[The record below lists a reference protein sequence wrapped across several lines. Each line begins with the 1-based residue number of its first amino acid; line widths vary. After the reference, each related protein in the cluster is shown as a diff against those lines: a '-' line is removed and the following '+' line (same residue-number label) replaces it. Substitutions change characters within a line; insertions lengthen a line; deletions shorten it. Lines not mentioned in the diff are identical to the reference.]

1 MGGTANT
8 TYLTH
13 AWTWNND
20 ILLASVMQVN
30 WSSILE
36 DGTAWCGAFK
46 TTLVKA
52 GTVASNSATNGLN
65 GKSKCTFQ
73 FIVDD
78 SGYGPTVTISKADYV
93 TALVQWVEWLDPTA
107 LATDEVLPTTS
118 ATPYFIGDYA
128 TADGVFFN
136 PLAAQESAE
145 TTWKAVTLAF
155 AVTEKDPSISWAGS
169 RGTAAYYSKKTGVF
183 KETQIS
189 TIESGALI
197 AAVNAKK
204 DENSKYESVKS
215 TYESDKTKYNDAVTK
230 ENDRLKD
237 IFKAAFDPAV
247 TIPTRP
253 TSPSPPAAF

>member
-1 MGGTANT
+1 M
-8 TYLTH
+8 
-13 AWTWNND
+13 
-20 ILLASVMQVN
+20 
-30 WSSILE
+30 
-36 DGTAWCGAFK
+36 
-46 TTLVKA
+46 
-52 GTVASNSATNGLN
+52 N

-78 SGYGPTVTISKADYV
+78 SGYGPTITISKADYV

-107 LATDEVLPTTS
+107 LATNEVLPTTS
-118 ATPYFIGDYA
+118 AASFYIGDYA

-136 PLAAQESAE
+136 PLTAQITS
-145 TTWKAVTLAF
+145 TTEPWKAVTIAF
-155 AVTEKDPSISWAGS
+155 AVTEKDPSVSWAGS
-169 RGTAAYYSKKTGVF
+169 RGTAYYYSKKAGVWSD
-183 KETQIS
+183 TQIS
-189 TIESGALI
+189 SIESGALI
-197 AAVNAKK
+197 ASVNYKK
-204 DENSKYESVKS
+204 DENSKYESVKT